1 MSRFKHRHLRLNGP
15 SVAIIENFR
24 DSQIRTMLK
33 CSSVKHYNKV
43 VATNHVKDITGRQST
58 SKLVPYL
65 IDDALGIFVDLLR
78 QRFHHVGAGPRVDD
92 IRDSGL
98 LLEEKSFNKR
108 KISELNNFISTSQQ
122 SV

>member
-1 MSRFKHRHLRLNGP
+1 
-15 SVAIIENFR
+15 
-24 DSQIRTMLK
+24 MLK

-43 VATNHVKDITGRQST
+43 VATNHVQDITGRQST

-65 IDDALGIFVDLLR
+65 IDDPLGIFVDLLR